1 MYNTKFVHKLAF
13 ACRNCPLSLETANYS
28 PRHSHILLD
37 SFNPWKGP
45 ECGITCGGGAVSSL
59 PQSTTNC
66 NCMGICRMWATW
78 SEHDTT
84 ANRSPRTECRTDHS
98 ELCSL
103 ALRENNADIFPNV
116 CKDRRMPNRERE
128 CVPMQ
133 LWHSAGSLGWLFPM
147 RKYKYIFQIN
157 FTKVILSNTGP

>member
-1 MYNTKFVHKLAF
+1 MYSTKFVQKLAF
-13 ACRNCPLSLETANYS
+13 AYRNCPLSLETANYS

-37 SFNPWKGP
+37 SFNPCMERTGMRNNVR
-45 ECGITCGGGAVSSL
+45 GGGAVSSL

-78 SEHDTT
+78 SEHDTA
-84 ANRSPRTECRTDHS
+84 ANRSPRTECRTDPS
-98 ELCSL
+98 ELWSL

-133 LWHSAGSLGWLFPM
+133 LWHSAGSLAGYF
-147 RKYKYIFQIN
+147 RC
-157 FTKVILSNTGP
+157 